1 MYLVPFAS
9 CSPGLTWVFLSQG
22 KQIWITEE
30 AVTTHEAAIREYLE
44 PNGFRGELRTCKR
57 GDVLLYEVD
66 LTKTKM
72 SEFWQITDLE
82 RPAAADAWRPF
93 FWLEGASVEE
103 SAMNLGSFGSAFDL
117 GQMIRSSYA

>member
-1 MYLVPFAS
+1 MYLVPYAS

-22 KQIWITEE
+22 KQVWMTEE
-30 AVTTHEAAIREYLE
+30 GGTTPEEAIRDYLE
-44 PNGFRGELRTCKR
+44 PNGFQGRLRTCKR

-66 LTKTKM
+66 LSKTKM

-82 RPAAADAWRPF
+82 RPTVADAWRPF

-103 SAMNLGSFGSAFDL
+103 SAMNLGLFGSAFEL
-117 GQMIRSSYA
+117 GQLIRSTYA